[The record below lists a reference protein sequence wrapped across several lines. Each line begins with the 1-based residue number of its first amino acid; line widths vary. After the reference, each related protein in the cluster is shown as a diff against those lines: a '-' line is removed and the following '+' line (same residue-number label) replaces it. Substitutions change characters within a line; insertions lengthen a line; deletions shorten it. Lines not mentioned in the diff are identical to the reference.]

1 MSNRQLISRRLFRC
15 CVILLLVISLLPFG
29 VKPAIAAQAD
39 VPRFEPAPCDPEL
52 AIGAV
57 EGQDI
62 ICGFVIVP
70 ETYDNPEG
78 STIRLAVAIIKSRV
92 ENPEPD
98 PLVMMQGGPGGS
110 TLEYFTLQL
119 LTTGRLRTNRDIVLF
134 DQRGTL
140 HSEPVLTCSEYM
152 EVQIETLDEDISDEE
167 FEVVFQQAM
176 SDCRDRLVSEGVNLS
191 AFDSI
196 ENAHDVDAVRQALGY
211 DQINLYGVSYGTLLA
226 LHTMRLHPEGL
237 RSVIL
242 DSVVPPQINFIT
254 RAPQTQARSFQMVFQ
269 NCAADAECARAYPN
283 LEQVFYELVD
293 DLNANPVTIN
303 LTDPETQDQYEALLD
318 GDSLMGA
325 VFQMLYITD
334 AIPLVPGVIYDA
346 RAGDFTFLSQ
356 ILGLVVFDRTM
367 SMGMYYTVMCAE
379 DADFVPEDVDLEGL
393 PPQLVEMNDIS
404 GTSFLETCEIWDV
417 DPLGSEV
424 DEPVSSD
431 LPTLVLNGAYDPITP
446 PQYGEEAAET
456 LSNSFVYTF
465 PSGGHGAAFSGEC
478 QDQIILEF
486 LDNPNSP
493 PDASCITDQSGVEFA
508 TPGAILDL
516 PAVYRLLNF
525 QGTSVVELILFG
537 LAILFLLTALLV
549 YPVVWLIRLF
559 TRRPQTQPV
568 QSMPA
573 EQSEPVFGEYT
584 SPAPAPQGVPSPQS
598 PPPPRP
604 LTWRL
609 APWLPVLL
617 GIMLAVFMA
626 ILITIL
632 FGMVM
637 NNDLRIL
644 IGMPGSARPLFILP
658 ILAALFTLAMLV
670 IVITAWARGWGS
682 IWGKLYYTLLTLAA
696 VACVA
701 VLGIWG
707 MLTALVA

>member
-1 MSNRQLISRRLFRC
+1 MFIKQLVSGRLFRC
-15 CVILLLVISLLPFG
+15 CFVLIMVVSMLPFG
-29 VKPAIAAQAD
+29 VKPSSAAQAD

-52 AIGAV
+52 MIGAV

-62 ICGFVIVP
+62 ICGFVVVP
-70 ETYDNPEG
+70 ETYDNPDG
-78 STIRLAVAIIKSRV
+78 PTIRLAVAIIKSRE

-119 LTTGRLRTNRDIVLF
+119 LTTGRLRTNRDIILF

-140 HSEPVLTCSEYM
+140 HSEPELTCPEYM
-152 EVQIETLDEDISDEE
+152 ELQIETLDDDISDEE
-167 FEVVFQQAM
+167 FEALFQQAM
-176 SDCRDRLVSEGVNLS
+176 SDCRERLVSEGVNLS

-254 RAPQTQARSFQMVFQ
+254 RAPQTQAHSFQMVFQ

-293 DLNANPVTIN
+293 KLNADPVIIDI
-303 LTDPETQDQYEALLD
+303 TDPETQNQYEALLD

-325 VFQMLYITD
+325 IFQMLYITD
-334 AIPLVPGVIYDA
+334 AIPLIPGVIYDA

-356 ILGLVVFDRTM
+356 ILGLIVFDRTM

-379 DADFVPEDVDLEGL
+379 DADFNPEDVDLEGL
-393 PPQLVEMNDIS
+393 PPQVAAMNETS
-404 GTSFLETCEIWDV
+404 GTSFLDTCKIWNV
-417 DPLGSEV
+417 EPLGSDV

-431 LPTLVLNGAYDPITP
+431 IPTLVLNGAYDPITP
-446 PQYGEEAAET
+446 PEYGEEAAKT
-456 LSNSFVYTF
+456 LSNSYVFTF
-465 PSGGHGAAFSGEC
+465 PTGGHGAAFSGEC

-493 PDASCITDQSGVEFA
+493 PDGSCITDQSGVQFA
-508 TPGAILDL
+508 TPGAIIDL
-516 PAVYRLLNF
+516 PSVYRLLNF
-525 QGTSVVELILFG
+525 QGTSLIELILFM
-537 LAILFLLTALLV
+537 LALLFLLTAVLV
-549 YPVVWLIRLF
+549 YPVVWLVRLF
-559 TRRPQTQPV
+559 TRSSQPQPAQPL
-568 QSMPA
+568 PA
-573 EQSEPVFGEYT
+573 EQGEPVFGGYP
-584 SPAPAPQGVPSPQS
+584 SPAPAPQA

-617 GIMLAVFMA
+617 GGMLAVFMA

-658 ILAALFTLAMLV
+658 ILAVLFTLAMLV
-670 IVITAWARGWGS
+670 IVITAWAKGWGS
-682 IWGKLYYTLLTLAA
+682 VWGKLYYTLLTLAA
-696 VACVA
+696 VTCLV
-701 VLGIWG
+701 VLGVWG